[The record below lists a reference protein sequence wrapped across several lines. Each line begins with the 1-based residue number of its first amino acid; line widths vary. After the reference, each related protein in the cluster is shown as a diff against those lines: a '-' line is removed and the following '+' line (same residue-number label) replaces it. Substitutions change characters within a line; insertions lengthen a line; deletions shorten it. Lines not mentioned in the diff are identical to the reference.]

1 MERKELAST
10 VQAPRTE
17 GQDMDKPANGKPS
30 DKLDLKGLTESLL
43 TEQSTLTLATAQG
56 DTPWAAAVYYVNRGF
71 TLYFFS
77 DPASRHI
84 QESLRS
90 GQASGAISVPAS
102 TWKEIRGIQ
111 ASGIISLVPP
121 GLESIQ
127 SLRAYLKKY
136 PFTKDFFDS
145 SQELNLSAIM
155 NKFKVRLYRFQPS
168 ILYYLDNHIRFG
180 FRERVE
186 LA

>member
-1 MERKELAST
+1 MALSVRVSH
-10 VQAPRTE
+10 TE
-17 GQDMDKPANGKPS
+17 GQDMDKSANRISS
-30 DKLDLKGLTESLL
+30 DKLDLKGLTEGLIR
-43 TEQSTLTLATAQG
+43 EQSTLTLATAQG
-56 DTPWAAAVYYVNRGF
+56 DTPWAAAVYYVNREF

-102 TWKEIRGIQ
+102 TWKEIRGVQ

-136 PFTKDFFDS
+136 PFTKEFFDS
-145 SQELNLSAIM
+145 NQELNLSAIM
-155 NKFKVRLYRFQPS
+155 NRFKVRLYRFQPS
-168 ILYYLDNHIRFG
+168 VLYYLDNHIRFG

>member
-1 MERKELAST
+1 MSKTKNEKLPDKRDLRSLAERLIS
-10 VQAPRTE
+10 
-17 GQDMDKPANGKPS
+17 
-30 DKLDLKGLTESLL
+30 
-43 TEQSTLTLATAQG
+43 EQSTLTIATAEG

-71 TLYFFS
+71 NLYFFS
-77 DPASRHI
+77 DPSSRHI
-84 QESLRS
+84 KESLSS

-102 TWKEIRGIQ
+102 TWQEIRGIQ

-136 PFTKDFFDS
+136 PFTKEFFDS
-145 SQELNLSAIM
+145 DQELNLSAIM
-155 NKFKVRLYRFQPS
+155 NRFKVRLYRFQPS

-186 LA
+186 LM

>member
-1 MERKELAST
+1 
-10 VQAPRTE
+10 
-17 GQDMDKPANGKPS
+17 MDKSANGIPPDKP
-30 DKLDLKGLTESLL
+30 DLKSLAERL
-43 TEQSTLTLATAQG
+43 IEEQSTLTIATADG
-56 DTPWAAAVYYVNRGF
+56 DTPWAAAVYYANRGF

-84 QESLRS
+84 QEALKS

-102 TWKEIRGIQ
+102 TWKEIRGVQ
-111 ASGIISLVPP
+111 TFGTISLVPP

-136 PFTKDFFDS
+136 PFTKDFFES
-145 SQELNLSAIM
+145 NQELNLSAIM
-155 NKFKVRLYRFQPS
+155 NRFKVRLYRFQPS
-168 ILYYLDNHIRFG
+168 VLHYLDNHIRFG

-186 LA
+186 LE